1 MPGRPALNAPGQHL
15 ICVATP
21 DLVQIM
27 IGTSLAHYAI
37 LEEIGAGGM
46 GIVYRA
52 RDARLDRL
60 VAIKVLTTQL
70 ATDTDALERFK
81 REARLASGLNHPHI
95 CTVHDFGQEGSHF
108 SIVMELLEGHTLRN
122 LMQSGPL
129 EIDRALDLA
138 IQVADALD
146 AAHDRGVFHRDI
158 KPANV
163 FVNSRGHAKVLDF
176 GLAKMSQTAST
187 DNSDQSSTTTTLPPA
202 DSVLTQTGAA
212 IGTFAYMSPEQ
223 ARGEELDSRTDIF
236 SFGALLY
243 ELVTGRQAFSGATI
257 ALVFDAILNRQ
268 PEPITKYNPAAPVQ
282 LQAIIEHC
290 LKES

>member
-1 MPGRPALNAPGQHL
+1 
-15 ICVATP
+15 
-21 DLVQIM
+21 M
-27 IGTSLAHYAI
+27 IGSSLAHYAI

-70 ATDTDALERFK
+70 ASDPDALERFK

-95 CTVHDFGQEGSHF
+95 CTIHDFGQEGGHF
-108 SIVMELLEGHTLRN
+108 YIVMELLEGETLRS

-129 EIDRALDLA
+129 EMDQALDLA
-138 IQVADALD
+138 IQIADALG

-158 KPANV
+158 KPANI

-187 DNSDQSSTTTTLPPA
+187 DNSDQSSTTTTLPP
-202 DSVLTQTGAA
+202 DVSVLTQTGAA
-212 IGTFAYMSPEQ
+212 LGTFAYMSPEQ
-223 ARGEELDSRTDIF
+223 ARGGNWVPAPT
-236 SFGALLY
+236 SF
-243 ELVTGRQAFSGATI
+243 RS
-257 ALVFDAILNRQ
+257 
-268 PEPITKYNPAAPVQ
+268 AP
-282 LQAIIEHC
+282 C
-290 LKES
+290 SMSS